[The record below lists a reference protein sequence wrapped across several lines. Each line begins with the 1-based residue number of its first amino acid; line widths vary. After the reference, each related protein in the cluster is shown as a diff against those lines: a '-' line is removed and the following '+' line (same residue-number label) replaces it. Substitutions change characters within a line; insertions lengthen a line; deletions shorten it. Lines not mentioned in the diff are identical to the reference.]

1 MFYNSPPACSAA
13 PVLSAGHIASCV
25 DILALGV
32 QGMTVEDTRQA
43 ADDEYEAAMEHRR
56 QEVEAE
62 RHAAEAAQ
70 VCL

>member
-1 MFYNSPPACSAA
+1 M
-13 PVLSAGHIASCV
+13 
-25 DILALGV
+25 ALGV
-32 QGMTVEDTRQA
+32 QGVTVEDTRQA

-70 VCL
+70 VCPKPAQYKDA